1 MADFEHLQKMR
12 IVIKI
17 EFLHYFFILLQFLE
31 AKLSFASCS
40 SVILHMDTPFCTSNK
55 GLLSFFKN
63 FYQLQVHDRY
73 AWRAIFNG
81 ECLFLIRENFSPN
94 FFSRSGKVSKS
105 EMMRV
110 LLKLD
115 RIEEN
120 EDDEVSTDEDDDD
133 TVDGGSASKHRAVCS
148 SDLNHYRHTC
158 SFLTI

>member
-1 MADFEHLQKMR
+1 MHLKQR
-12 IVIKI
+12 AFV
-17 EFLHYFFILLQFLE
+17 
-31 AKLSFASCS
+31 
-40 SVILHMDTPFCTSNK
+40 
-55 GLLSFFKN
+55 FFKN

-120 EDDEVSTDEDDDD
+120 EDDDVSTDEDDDD
-133 TVDGGSASKHRAVCS
+133 TVDGSSVSKHRAVCS
-148 SDLNHYRHTC
+148 SDLNHYTRHTC
-158 SFLTI
+158 SFLNYLDERVFWCLGQKLMFSSQPSADCPEVLFSMGFYARYFFLDVYS